1 MSKSISK
8 RGIVVDFDILK
19 IKQEMLSII
28 PNDVVV
34 ERNESIEDS
43 ILKRREQRR
52 RQRQIQMEQLK
63 TSEDLEDSTMEKKPE
78 VVEKTSKPKENKT
91 RIIEE

>member
-1 MSKSISK
+1 
-8 RGIVVDFDILK
+8 
-19 IKQEMLSII
+19 MLSII